1 MTIKINFDLYI
12 DFVEMPLHLMTH
24 EEASI
29 LGFGG
34 ADNDDDDSSIAS
46 SYSDDSS
53 MCNNYYDNMG
63 GDEHD
68 YIGMSSTDRDLFD
81 FLDRLDG
88 RPRQRLRDDETD
100 SINLANTRGLRR
112 LPRRSR
118 LLMDSEADDDFFS
131 MEDALGESYPV
142 MALSS
147 KDDHA
152 AVDFN
157 ILICRTDE
165 ACPSQGVEL
174 EGTVGV
180 ATSTYIKDEV
190 VTRRRSSVR
199 RSTGFVS
206 EDTMKELMDLVDQ
219 S

>member
-12 DFVEMPLHLMTH
+12 DIIEMPLHLVTP

-29 LGFGG
+29 LGLGG
-34 ADNDDDDSSIAS
+34 ADNDDDSSIGS
-46 SYSDDSS
+46 CYSDDSS
-53 MCNNYYDNMG
+53 MCNNNY
-63 GDEHD
+63 EHD
-68 YIGMSSTDRDLFD
+68 CIGLSSSDRDLFD

-88 RPRQRLRDDETD
+88 RPRQRLRDEETD

-118 LLMDSEADDDFFS
+118 IHMDQGDEDEGFFLMD
-131 MEDALGESYPV
+131 DALGESFPV

-152 AVDFN
+152 AVDFD
-157 ILICRTDE
+157 CRPD
-165 ACPSQGVEL
+165 AAYPSQGGES

-180 ATSTYIKDEV
+180 ATNTCIKDEV
-190 VTRRRSSVR
+190 AARRRSSVR
-199 RSTGFVS
+199 RSSGFVS
-206 EDTMKELMDLVDQ
+206 EDAMKELMELMDQ
-219 S
+219 N